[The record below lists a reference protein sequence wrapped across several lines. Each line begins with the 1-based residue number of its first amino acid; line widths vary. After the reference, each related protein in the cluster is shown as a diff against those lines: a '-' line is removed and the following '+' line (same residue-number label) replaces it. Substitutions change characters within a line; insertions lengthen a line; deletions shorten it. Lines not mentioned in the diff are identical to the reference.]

1 MPSYLKK
8 MAWKTITMTNLSHP
22 APRFSMA
29 DAEKLGEQLF
39 NVTGTAAPLDGE
51 RDRNYR
57 LQTGTGA
64 GWILKVVNST
74 EPRVESEFQAAIL
87 SHLASY
93 SPELNPEERLNAD
106 LKQAIGSQV
115 PVRTKAKLR
124 AAATEHMTML
134 QNTPERVKK
143 YFGDKHV
150 AYAAS

>member
-74 EPRVESEFQAAIL
+74 EPRVESEFQAPFSAT
-87 SHLASY
+87 
-93 SPELNPEERLNAD
+93 SPATALNSPCLHSR
-106 LKQAIGSQV
+106 
-115 PVRTKAKLR
+115 KA
-124 AAATEHMTML
+124 
-134 QNTPERVKK
+134 
-143 YFGDKHV
+143 
-150 AYAAS
+150 

>member
-93 SPELNPEERLNAD
+93 SPELTVPS
-106 LKQAIGSQV
+106 LKKSLTGDFLASVVAPSGETHA
-115 PVRTKAKLR
+115 VRMVSWLHGTPWPRFR
-124 AAATEHMTML
+124 ARS
-134 QNTPERVKK
+134 N
-143 YFGDKHV
+143 
-150 AYAAS
+150 